1 MGSIKF
7 LSICFVSIIYV
18 TIWYKTDEA
27 AVETLK
33 SWTREV
39 ALSSNESCVG
49 GGPNEACKH
58 VNIENG
64 VEQGKKLEK
73 PNEVEIQKAQE

>member
-1 MGSIKF
+1 M
-7 LSICFVSIIYV
+7 VRTIYLQFR
-18 TIWYKTDEA
+18 DEEA
-27 AVETLK
+27 METLK
-33 SWTREV
+33 TWTREIDFY
-39 ALSSNESCVG
+39 SNESCVG

-64 VEQGKKLEK
+64 VEEGKKLEM